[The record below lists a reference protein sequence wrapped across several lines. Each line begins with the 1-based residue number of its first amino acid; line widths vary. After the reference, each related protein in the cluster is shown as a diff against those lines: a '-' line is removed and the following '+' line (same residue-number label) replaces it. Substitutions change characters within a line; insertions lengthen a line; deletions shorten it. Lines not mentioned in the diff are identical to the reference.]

1 MAVTTAIV
9 MAVTTAIVMAV
20 TTAIV
25 MAVTAGIVISRHSLP
40 KKMNLPGQTAGSN
53 APLVKSRGD
62 EGSLSVLIMGLFLI
76 TIALLLLMSDVSS
89 IALSKRTLTQATEAA
104 ALRAVQSL
112 DKAAYYQGTSAVGV
126 PLDCSMARIRVLEE
140 LDLWMS
146 KDEMHRPELSE
157 IRLTDFYCEGN
168 TVDLRTS
175 ARVAL
180 PFRLPQSTLE
190 SVDISASAGASA
202 NKSKW
207 SLFG

>member
-1 MAVTTAIV
+1 MAVTTA
-9 MAVTTAIVMAV
+9 
-20 TTAIV
+20 
-25 MAVTAGIVISRHSLP
+25 IVISRHSLP

-168 TVDLRTS
+168 TVDLRTWHYLFVYRS
-175 ARVAL
+175 RHWKALISLLRQGLARISQSGHSLAK
-180 PFRLPQSTLE
+180 RL
-190 SVDISASAGASA
+190 G
-202 NKSKW
+202 
-207 SLFG
+207 